1 MTNSEVKGTGRKK
14 GKKKRETA
22 EEIIFWRAKAESF
35 DLSEIYL

>member
-14 GKKKRETA
+14 GKKRETA